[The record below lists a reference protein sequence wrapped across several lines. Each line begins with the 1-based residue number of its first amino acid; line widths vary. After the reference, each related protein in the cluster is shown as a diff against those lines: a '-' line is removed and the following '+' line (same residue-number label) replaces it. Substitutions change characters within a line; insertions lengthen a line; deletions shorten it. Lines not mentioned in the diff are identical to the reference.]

1 MNEASAPSC
10 KNATYPED
18 GLQLLDLAYVAP
30 WSQTDQPHL
39 RGISR
44 PLVWNLELRRG
55 GSGGSGVGNPSKL
68 TNRVG
73 TERRG
78 PNPHSDLSRFG
89 GSSGSPS
96 ARTISLKTV
105 SWPSTT
111 TLGDAERVGYESTL
125 IPYPAALRYASGYCF
140 RKRSDLIQI
149 LIDVR
154 ERDSLFMVSFEGDL
168 GSLSY

>member
-1 MNEASAPSC
+1 MACFEPMNEASAPSC

-68 TNRVG
+68 TNRLG

-78 PNPHSDLSRFG
+78 PNPHSDLQPLRRIDRVAVGSDHISQDSFMAINYDLRGRGTSRIRVHLDPV
-89 GSSGSPS
+89 SRRTPIRIWVLLPQAQRPDSDPNRRPR
-96 ARTISLKTV
+96 ARFTFY
-105 SWPSTT
+105 
-111 TLGDAERVGYESTL
+111 G
-125 IPYPAALRYASGYCF
+125 
-140 RKRSDLIQI
+140 
-149 LIDVR
+149 
-154 ERDSLFMVSFEGDL
+154 
-168 GSLSY
+168 